1 MPPSAHRAHDLL
13 CAASNERLTQVY
25 DYEGPREAAGI
36 VAEMERHA
44 DPAWTAPV
52 NAVIDLT
59 EESFDACE
67 MFCV

>member
-1 MPPSAHRAHDLL
+1 LRSI
-13 CAASNERLTQVY
+13 ERLTQVY

-59 EESFDACE
+59 EESFDTVVAGE
-67 MFCV
+67 LVLVEFFAPW